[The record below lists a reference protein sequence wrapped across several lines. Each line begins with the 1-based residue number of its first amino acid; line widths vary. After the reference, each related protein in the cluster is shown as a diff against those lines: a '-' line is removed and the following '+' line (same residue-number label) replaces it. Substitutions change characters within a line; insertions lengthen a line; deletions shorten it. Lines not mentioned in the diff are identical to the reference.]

1 MSMSNEQGMMP
12 EAIQGVSEKVS
23 GAFESVK
30 EAAKSN
36 TLVERFHEWK
46 YTLLDWG
53 IYLGIGFI
61 VGFLIKKYLKYILL
75 LVLFIV
81 SLVILEQFD
90 VLHLTIDWAK
100 IQELFNIRPASTAF
114 DAQVLSSY
122 IDWVK
127 ANFAIVLSTSIGFIL
142 GLKLG

>member
-1 MSMSNEQGMMP
+1 MVNEQGVMP
-12 EAIQGVSEKVS
+12 EAIEGVQEQTS
-23 GAFESVK
+23 GVFENVK
-30 EAAKSN
+30 EALKPSL
-36 TLVERFHEWK
+36 LVEKFHEWK
-46 YTLLDWG
+46 YTLLDWS
-53 IYLGIGFI
+53 IYFGIGFL

-90 VLHLTIDWAK
+90 ILHLTVNWQK
-100 IQELFNIRPASTAF
+100 MQELLNIRAVQTEF

-122 IDWVK
+122 LEWIK
-127 ANFAIVLSTSIGFIL
+127 ANLAVVLSSSIGFFL